1 MSMTSPNGGI
11 NPRQNF
17 VQPGQGNA
25 GSWLGKIFG
34 GIAANRQARDYTQMR
49 ADLMMLNHDL
59 TKEQMTHGA
68 ALKDFG
74 ASEGAKRARKETA
87 WHDKQNVR
95 QEIWKQKEIG
105 KAKVNGIEVNPDK
118 VDRNAG
124 FDKNGMPIRQKR
136 SQVTYP
142 DRPQG
147 NNTAGTTITDSSGNP
162 PTPPGGGNPPVAGG
176 GAVPAKPRKKT
187 PVEPAAAPEPSTGLK
202 QPGLKSPGL
211 DNVGLEPTAPAAKPA
226 RVSKPRTP
234 KTPKAGA

>member
-1 MSMTSPNGGI
+1 MTSPNGGV

-17 VQPGQGNA
+17 VQPGQQNM

-74 ASEGAKRARKETA
+74 AESGAKRARKETA
-87 WHDKQNVR
+87 WHDKQNTRNEV
-95 QEIWKQKEIG
+95 WKERELA
-105 KAKVNGIEVNPDK
+105 KAKDKGIVVNSAN

-142 DRPQG
+142 GSPNSSPTDK
-147 NNTAGTTITDSSGNP
+147 TTVIDKS
-162 PTPPGGGNPPVAGG
+162 GGGNPPPPNPPAGG
-176 GAVPAKPRKKT
+176 AATASKPTRTKKAAAT
-187 PVEPAAAPEPSTGLK
+187 PQTPAADVTAPE
-202 QPGLKSPGL
+202 
-211 DNVGLEPTAPAAKPA
+211 VKPA
-226 RVSKPRTP
+226 RKPRA
-234 KTPKAGA
+234 PKAGA